1 MTGRLSVKSRARRGP
16 GVSARGLGPD
26 SRVRSRGVSATLRL
40 ESRVQWWRGVSA
52 MLRLES
58 RVQWRQGV
66 PVAMLGLAVCW
77 AGVLAVVPAP
87 VARAASPYLVFVEVM
102 TVGTL
107 FAGALTITDRAT
119 GAAVALDV
127 SPAGPGARL
136 AARLGPLA
144 ALTALSAVPV
154 LLAGRRAAQLGAGL
168 AAVAMC
174 GLLLL
179 AVAAGVAARRDE
191 FVSFLVALA
200 GPMAVLLAIPLAV
213 SIGLLTGPLWF
224 LAPTTGV
231 LTLLRGDSHY
241 PAGWLL
247 GYLAL
252 WAAVALVFAGRRW
265 RPGVPVGAGRVRRA
279 GPPRP
284 GGPWWLAFPRAGEAA
299 RESRGPWWLA
309 FPRADLRNVTRD
321 SMLAAVALSPLLL
334 ALALRLGY
342 PPLAAW
348 LLRTRGL
355 DLTPYTPVLALLAV
369 AVHLPVSFGMT
380 AALVVLDDLESG
392 ALSVIRVSPLG
403 VTRYLVYRLALV
415 TLLCA
420 AGLAVAA
427 PLSGLVPPS
436 ALGALA
442 LAVPL
447 GPLVTVATLAVARS
461 RVQGATADKAL
472 ALPLYLP
479 IAAWWLAPPL
489 AWLLAPLPTYW
500 IVRAWPGTG
509 PVPLLAGF
517 ACLAAWLI
525 PLTRRAVG
533 RLR

>member
-16 GVSARGLGPD
+16 GVSAMGLGPD

-136 AARLGPLA
+136 AARLGPIA

-231 LTLLRGDSHY
+231 LTLLRGDSRY

-284 GGPWWLAFPRAGEAA
+284 G
-299 RESRGPWWLA
+299 GPWWLA

-500 IVRAWPGTG
+500 IVHAWPGTG